1 MQQPLSPIPQTD
13 CLFMELSPANASGGN
28 LQQIDLYVTL
38 QFNESSHPL
47 MTGYVKY
54 ALTGGRLKLKLE
66 NAKLLTASCQES
78 PQNQRLISKIES
90 PTKQVCQV
98 NFIESEATPTWE
110 FSLPKQLNQSK
121 LEHFKLA
128 TIELETFPAKIQSFF
143 QISPANLKV
152 TGAEGLWHFDISPNK
167 HAILE
172 TKLALW
178 LQENQKNAG
187 GSWVAVLNYHSPE
200 WTETSSYEIHE
211 EISRESAVLEQ
222 QIEEVLAAKIE
233 NFLEL
238 AKLAGLN
245 PLVDFAGANLLGV
258 SLEGIDLSNANLEGI
273 SLRGALL
280 NDVDFSGA
288 NLSRANLAGADLS
301 GALLS
306 DANLENADLHR
317 ASLALANLGGAN
329 LAGANLTEVNLSN
342 ANLSDANLSNA
353 NLSGAD
359 LKDAG
364 LMLTKLAEVNLAG
377 AHIEGARFRHDSG
390 ISEEMQKDLIQRGAI
405 FEP

>member
-13 CLFMELSPANASGGN
+13 CLFMELSAANASAGN
-28 LQQIDLYVTL
+28 LQQIDLSVTL
-38 QFNESSHPL
+38 HFNESSQPL

-54 ALTGGRLKLKLE
+54 ALIGGQLKLKLE
-66 NAKLLTASCQES
+66 NAKLVGVSCQEYT
-78 PQNQRLISKIES
+78 QNQS
-90 PTKQVCQV
+90 TNTQVCQV
-98 NFIESEATPTWE
+98 NFIESETQPTWE
-110 FSLPKQLNQSK
+110 FYLPKHLHKIK
-121 LEHFKLA
+121 LEKFKLA
-128 TIELETFPAKIQSFF
+128 TIELQTFPAKIQSFF

-178 LQENQKNAG
+178 LQENQQAAG
-187 GSWVAVLNYHSPE
+187 GSWVAVLNCNSPE
-200 WTETSSYEIHE
+200 LTETSSYEIHQ
-211 EISRESAVLEQ
+211 EISRESATLEQ
-222 QIEEVLAAKIE
+222 QIEKVLAAKTE

-238 AKLAGLN
+238 ANLAGLN

-258 SLEGIDLSNANLEGI
+258 SLEGIDFSNANLEGV

-280 NDVDFSGA
+280 TDVDFSGA
-288 NLSRANLAGADLS
+288 NLRGANLAGADLS

-317 ASLALANLGGAN
+317 SSLALANLGGAN

-342 ANLSDANLSNA
+342 ANLSDADLSNA

-364 LMLTKLAEVNLAG
+364 LMLTKLAGVNLAH

-390 ISEEMQKDLIQRGAI
+390 ISEKMQKDLIERGAI